1 MIKLNTIMK
10 KSQLKKII
18 REEISKT
25 LKEDRYDEEGNLIQ
39 PQISARK
46 LLDLIAR
53 DLRFAGI
60 YQDDEIL
67 DYREAV
73 EIMNHVIEIEG
84 ADISATAALGEYIAA
99 GEFN

>member
-1 MIKLNTIMK
+1 MK
-10 KSQLKKII
+10 KSQLNKLIKEEVSNALKDRIVPYKK
-18 REEISKT
+18 
-25 LKEDRYDEEGNLIQ
+25 DMYDEEGNLIQ

-67 DYREAV
+67 DYEEAV

-84 ADISATAALGEYIAA
+84 ADISATAALGEYITA